1 MLLEKIK
8 SKSIIIKE
16 LIEENNGLKRH
27 NYISY
32 LGLSSSFFITLLLSI
47 VSLFIKTKEISFID
61 FLLLNILCFLGVA
74 IIIFILLFCINFFIK
89 FMKISMNDYGEH
101 HFFKEDI
108 IVKRSRFL
116 KVYNSYKSLSKNE
129 KLFYRRF
136 KNKKEIKIEF
146 INAFCFEEEINNM
159 SIGEFINYGKKELK
173 LDIADLEIDK
183 DCIIGN
189 KILNILKE
197 VDYKE
202 FNNIKDDL
210 IEVINKVEFND
221 KIKELNI
228 FEKIE
233 ELKERYDE
241 EGIENKI
248 NSIKN
253 KVTKSSQEKNN
264 KVLKSI

>member
-8 SKSIIIKE
+8 SESKIIKE
-16 LIEENNGLKRH
+16 LIDENNNINKYNNIGIFST
-27 NYISY
+27 YFSIS
-32 LGLSSSFFITLLLSI
+32 ITLLFSI
-47 VSLFIKTKEISFID
+47 VFLFIKGFIMSFVS
-61 FLLLNILCFLGVA
+61 FLLLNLLCFSFVY
-74 IIIFILLFCINFFIK
+74 IIIFLSLSVTNLFLKLKKPPSACDEDHIFFR
-89 FMKISMNDYGEH
+89 E
-101 HFFKEDI
+101 I
-108 IVKRSRFL
+108 IIIKRSRFL
-116 KVYNSYKSLSKNE
+116 KICNLYNSLSKNQ
-129 KLFYRRF
+129 KLFYKKF
-136 KNKKEIKIEF
+136 KNQKEIKMEF

-159 SIGEFINYGKKELK
+159 SFREFINYGKTELK

-183 DCIIGN
+183 DYVIGN

-197 VDYKE
+197 IDYKE
-202 FNNIKDDL
+202 FNNIKEDL

-241 EGIENKI
+241 EGIANKI

-253 KVTKSSQEKNN
+253 KVTKSTQEKNN